1 MRFCEY
7 CGAPLEDGQLCT
19 CPQAQQQ
26 QQETPTTQPESAPV
40 EQTPP
45 QQPTTL
51 PEEQGYSYGQTQ
63 GDQPNPQE
71 QQPEPTGQPSEPS
84 VQPPEYNYQQ
94 PGPGTQQNSYG
105 YQQPPSGYDYQQPGP
120 QQQSGYGYQQPQS
133 GYGYQ
138 QQPGGYG
145 PQNQGQ
151 PGSQNAQQ
159 FAQMGRQVRDTTVHA
174 AKSLKPFFAQYW
186 ASPVQAIR
194 TAVAEKNLT
203 VAVTLTVIRVVVV
216 IALLWNVVGQVA
228 GSIRGAVGAL
238 GTLGNMMGSS
248 AVMTVRGNPLG
259 SILFGLIIAVVG
271 MALFTLVLFALTR
284 IFKSGGSIL
293 DMYIA
298 NSANGGVTTAVLFL
312 AFVCAFF
319 SLNVA
324 VGLVVLACFT
334 AVVCGSLSA
343 QAVCGNQSSGMFWL
357 CYLGG
362 MLVILAVSWW
372 IVPPCVI
379 QAVGGITLSL
389 DGQSI
394 TIQQF
399 LEKLLSN
406 GLTGLFSQLFY

>member
-26 QQETPTTQPESAPV
+26 QQEPPTTQSESAPV

-45 QQPTTL
+45 QQPATP
-51 PEEQGYSYGQTQ
+51 PEEQGYSYGQSQ
-63 GDQPNPQE
+63 GDQTTPEE
-71 QQPEPTGQPSEPS
+71 QQPEPMSQPSEPS
-84 VQPPEYNYQQ
+84 GQPPEYNYQQ
-94 PGPGTQQNSYG
+94 PGADTQQNSYG
-105 YQQPPSGYDYQQPGP
+105 YQQQPSGYGYQQPGP
-120 QQQSGYGYQQPQS
+120 QQQSGYGYQQ
-133 GYGYQ
+133 
-138 QQPGGYG
+138 QPGGYG
-145 PQNQGQ
+145 YQPQGGQGQ

-203 VAVTLTVIRVVVV
+203 VAVTLSVIRVVVV
-216 IALLWNVVGQVA
+216 IALLWNVVGQMA
-228 GSIRGAVGAL
+228 GSIRSTIGPL
-238 GTLGNMMGSS
+238 SSLGNLMGSS
-248 AVMTVRGNPLG
+248 SVMTVRGNPLG

-298 NSANGGVTTAVLFL
+298 NSANGGVTTVVLFL

-343 QAVCGNQSSGMFWL
+343 QAVCGDQSSGMFWL

-379 QAVGGITLSL
+379 QTVGGITLTL
-389 DGQSI
+389 DGSSI
-394 TIQQF
+394 TIREF
-399 LEKLLSN
+399 LERFLSN
-406 GLTGLFSQLFY
+406 GLAGLFSQLFY

>member
-26 QQETPTTQPESAPV
+26 QQEPPTTQPESAPV

-45 QQPTTL
+45 QQPVT
-51 PEEQGYSYGQTQ
+51 PPKEQGYSYGQPQ
-63 GDQPNPQE
+63 GDQTTHEE
-71 QQPEPTGQPSEPS
+71 QQPESTSQPSEPS
-84 VQPPEYNYQQ
+84 GQPPEYNYQQ
-94 PGPGTQQNSYG
+94 PGADTQQNS
-105 YQQPPSGYDYQQPGP
+105 
-120 QQQSGYGYQQPQS
+120 
-133 GYGYQ
+133 YGYQ

-145 PQNQGQ
+145 YQPQGGQGQ

-203 VAVTLTVIRVVVV
+203 VAVTLSVIRVVVV
-216 IALLWNVVGQVA
+216 ISLLWNVVGQVA
-228 GSIRGAVGAL
+228 GSIRSTIGPL
-238 GTLGNMMGSS
+238 SSLGNLMGSS
-248 AVMTVRGNPLG
+248 SVMTVRGNPLG

-298 NSANGGVTTAVLFL
+298 NSANGGVTTVVLFL

-343 QAVCGNQSSGMFWL
+343 QAVCGDQSSGMFWL

-379 QAVGGITLSL
+379 QTVGGITLTL
-389 DGQSI
+389 DGSSI
-394 TIQQF
+394 TIREF
-399 LEKLLSN
+399 LERFLSN
-406 GLTGLFSQLFY
+406 GLAGLFSQLFY

>member
-26 QQETPTTQPESAPV
+26 QQEPPTTQSESAPV

-45 QQPTTL
+45 QQPATP
-51 PEEQGYSYGQTQ
+51 PEEQGYSYGQSQ
-63 GDQPNPQE
+63 GDQTTPEE
-71 QQPEPTGQPSEPS
+71 QQPEPMSQPSEPS
-84 VQPPEYNYQQ
+84 GQPPEYNYQQ
-94 PGPGTQQNSYG
+94 PEADTQQNSYG
-105 YQQPPSGYDYQQPGP
+105 YQQQPSGYGYQQPGP
-120 QQQSGYGYQQPQS
+120 QQQSGYGYQQ
-133 GYGYQ
+133 
-138 QQPGGYG
+138 QPGGYG
-145 PQNQGQ
+145 YQPQGGQGQ

-203 VAVTLTVIRVVVV
+203 VAVTLSVIRVVVV

-228 GSIRGAVGAL
+228 GSIRSTIGPL
-238 GTLGNMMGSS
+238 SSLGNLMGSS
-248 AVMTVRGNPLG
+248 SVMTVQGNPLG

-298 NSANGGVTTAVLFL
+298 NSANGGVTTVVLFL

-343 QAVCGNQSSGMFWL
+343 QAVCGDQSSGMFWL

-379 QAVGGITLSL
+379 QTVGGITLTL
-389 DGQSI
+389 DGSSI
-394 TIQQF
+394 TIREF
-399 LEKLLSN
+399 LERFLSN
-406 GLTGLFSQLFY
+406 GLAGLFSQLFY

>member
-26 QQETPTTQPESAPV
+26 QQEPPTTQPESAPV

-45 QQPTTL
+45 QQPTTP
-51 PEEQGYSYGQTQ
+51 PEEQGYSYGQPQ
-63 GDQPNPQE
+63 DDQPNGQ
-71 QQPEPTGQPSEPS
+71 EPTGQPTEPS
-84 VQPPEYNYQQ
+84 GQPPGYNYQQ
-94 PGPGTQQNSYG
+94 PGSDTQQNSYG
-105 YQQPPSGYDYQQPGP
+105 YQQQPSGYDYQQPGP
-120 QQQSGYGYQQPQS
+120 QQQSGYGYQQ
-133 GYGYQ
+133 
-138 QQPGGYG
+138 QPGGYG
-145 PQNQGQ
+145 YQPQGGQGQ

-194 TAVAEKNLT
+194 TVVAEKNLT
-203 VAVTLTVIRVVVV
+203 VAVTLSVIRVVVV

-228 GSIRGAVGAL
+228 GSIRGTVGAL
-238 GTLGNMMGSS
+238 SGLGNMMGSS

-271 MALFTLVLFALTR
+271 MALFTLVLFVLTR
-284 IFKSGGSIL
+284 ILKSGGSIL

-298 NSANGGVTTAVLFL
+298 NSANGGVTTVVLFL

-343 QAVCGNQSSGMFWL
+343 QAVCGDQSSGMFWL

-379 QAVGGITLSL
+379 QTVGGITLTL
-389 DGQSI
+389 DGSSI
-394 TIQQF
+394 TIREF
-399 LEKLLSN
+399 LERFLSN
-406 GLTGLFSQLFY
+406 GLAGLFSQLFY

>member
-26 QQETPTTQPESAPV
+26 QQEPPTTQPESAPV

-45 QQPTTL
+45 QQPVT
-51 PEEQGYSYGQTQ
+51 PPKEQGYSYGQPQ
-63 GDQPNPQE
+63 GDQTTHEE
-71 QQPEPTGQPSEPS
+71 QQPESTSQPSEPS
-84 VQPPEYNYQQ
+84 GQPPEYNYQQ
-94 PGPGTQQNSYG
+94 PGADTQQNS
-105 YQQPPSGYDYQQPGP
+105 
-120 QQQSGYGYQQPQS
+120 
-133 GYGYQ
+133 YGYQ

-145 PQNQGQ
+145 YQPQGGQGQ

-203 VAVTLTVIRVVVV
+203 VAVTLSVIRVVVV

-228 GSIRGAVGAL
+228 GSIRSTIGPL
-238 GTLGNMMGSS
+238 SSLGNLMGSS
-248 AVMTVRGNPLG
+248 SVMTVRGNPLG

-298 NSANGGVTTAVLFL
+298 NSANGGVTTVVLFL

-343 QAVCGNQSSGMFWL
+343 QAVCGDQSSGMFWL

-379 QAVGGITLSL
+379 QTVGGITLTL
-389 DGQSI
+389 DGSSI
-394 TIQQF
+394 TIREF
-399 LEKLLSN
+399 LERFLSN
-406 GLTGLFSQLFY
+406 GLAGLFSQLFY

>member
-26 QQETPTTQPESAPV
+26 QQEPPTTQSESAPV

-45 QQPTTL
+45 QQPATP
-51 PEEQGYSYGQTQ
+51 PEEQGYSYGQPQ
-63 GDQPNPQE
+63 GDQTTPEE
-71 QQPEPTGQPSEPS
+71 QQPEPMSQPSEPS
-84 VQPPEYNYQQ
+84 GQPLEYNYQQ
-94 PGPGTQQNSYG
+94 PGADTQQNSYG
-105 YQQPPSGYDYQQPGP
+105 YQQQPSGYGYQQPGP
-120 QQQSGYGYQQPQS
+120 QQQSGYGYQQ
-133 GYGYQ
+133 
-138 QQPGGYG
+138 QPGGYG
-145 PQNQGQ
+145 YQPQGGQGQ

-203 VAVTLTVIRVVVV
+203 VAVTLSVIRVVVV

-228 GSIRGAVGAL
+228 GSIRSTIGPL
-238 GTLGNMMGSS
+238 SSLGNLMGSS
-248 AVMTVRGNPLG
+248 SVMTVRGNPLG

-298 NSANGGVTTAVLFL
+298 NSANGGVTTVVLFL

-343 QAVCGNQSSGMFWL
+343 QAVCGDQSSGMFWL

-379 QAVGGITLSL
+379 QTVGGITLTL
-389 DGQSI
+389 DGSSI
-394 TIQQF
+394 TIREF
-399 LEKLLSN
+399 LERFLSN
-406 GLTGLFSQLFY
+406 GLAGLFSQLFY

>member
-26 QQETPTTQPESAPV
+26 QQEPPTTQSESAPV

-45 QQPTTL
+45 QQPATP
-51 PEEQGYSYGQTQ
+51 PEEQGYSYGQPQ
-63 GDQPNPQE
+63 GDQTTPEE
-71 QQPEPTGQPSEPS
+71 QQPEPMSQPSEPS
-84 VQPPEYNYQQ
+84 GQPPEYNYQQ
-94 PGPGTQQNSYG
+94 PGADTQQNSYG
-105 YQQPPSGYDYQQPGP
+105 YQQQPSGYDYQQPGP
-120 QQQSGYGYQQPQS
+120 QQQSGYGYQQQSS

-138 QQPGGYG
+138 PQGG
-145 PQNQGQ
+145 QGQ

-203 VAVTLTVIRVVVV
+203 VAVTLSVIRVVVV

-228 GSIRGAVGAL
+228 GSIRSTIGPL
-238 GTLGNMMGSS
+238 SSLGNLMGSS
-248 AVMTVRGNPLG
+248 SVMTVRGNPLG

-298 NSANGGVTTAVLFL
+298 NSANGGVTTVVLFL

-343 QAVCGNQSSGMFWL
+343 QAVCGDQSSGMFWL

-389 DGQSI
+389 DGSSI
-394 TIQQF
+394 TIREF
-399 LEKLLSN
+399 LERFLSN
-406 GLTGLFSQLFY
+406 GLAGLFSQLFY

>member
-26 QQETPTTQPESAPV
+26 QQEPPTTQPESAPV

-45 QQPTTL
+45 QQPATP
-51 PEEQGYSYGQTQ
+51 PEEQGDSYGQPQ
-63 GDQPNPQE
+63 GDQTTPEE
-71 QQPEPTGQPSEPS
+71 QQPEPMSQPSEPS
-84 VQPPEYNYQQ
+84 SQPPEYNYYQQ
-94 PGPGTQQNSYG
+94 PGADTQQNSYG
-105 YQQPPSGYDYQQPGP
+105 YQQQPSGYDYQQPGP
-120 QQQSGYGYQQPQS
+120 QQQSS
-133 GYGYQ
+133 YGYQ

-145 PQNQGQ
+145 YQPQGGQGQ
-151 PGSQNAQQ
+151 SGSQNAQQ

-203 VAVTLTVIRVVVV
+203 VAVTLSVIRVVVV

-228 GSIRGAVGAL
+228 GSIRSTIGPL
-238 GTLGNMMGSS
+238 SSLGNLMGSS
-248 AVMTVRGNPLG
+248 SVMTVRGNPLG
-259 SILFGLIIAVVG
+259 SIVFGLLIAVLG

-298 NSANGGVTTAVLFL
+298 NSANGGVTTVVLFL

-343 QAVCGNQSSGMFWL
+343 QAVCGDQSSGMFWL

-379 QAVGGITLSL
+379 QTVGGITLTL
-389 DGQSI
+389 DGSSI
-394 TIQQF
+394 TIREF
-399 LEKLLSN
+399 LERFLSN
-406 GLTGLFSQLFY
+406 GLAGLFSQLFY

>member
-7 CGAPLEDGQLCT
+7 CGAPLEDGQTCT

-26 QQETPTTQPESAPV
+26 QQEPPMTQPESTPV

-45 QQPTTL
+45 QQPTTP
-51 PEEQGYSYGQTQ
+51 PEEQGYSYGQPQ
-63 GDQPNPQE
+63 DDQPS
-71 QQPEPTGQPSEPS
+71 G
-84 VQPPEYNYQQ
+84 QPPEYNYQQ
-94 PGPGTQQNSYG
+94 PGADTQQNSYG
-105 YQQPPSGYDYQQPGP
+105 YQQQPSGYGYQQPGP
-120 QQQSGYGYQQPQS
+120 QQQSS
-133 GYGYQ
+133 YGYQ

-145 PQNQGQ
+145 YQPQGGQ
-151 PGSQNAQQ
+151 SQQGSQNAQQ

-203 VAVTLTVIRVVVV
+203 VAITLSVIRVVVV

-228 GSIRGAVGAL
+228 GSIRSTIGPL
-238 GTLGNMMGSS
+238 SSLGNMMGSS

-284 IFKSGGSIL
+284 ILKSGGSIL

-298 NSANGGVTTAVLFL
+298 NSANGGVTTVVLFL

-343 QAVCGNQSSGMFWL
+343 QAVCGDQSSGMFWL

-389 DGQSI
+389 DGSSI
-394 TIQQF
+394 TIREF
-399 LEKLLSN
+399 LDRLLSN
-406 GLTGLFSQLFY
+406 GLAGLFSQLFY

>member
-26 QQETPTTQPESAPV
+26 QQEPPTTQSESAPV

-45 QQPTTL
+45 QQPATP
-51 PEEQGYSYGQTQ
+51 PEEQGYSYGQPQ
-63 GDQPNPQE
+63 GDQTTPEE
-71 QQPEPTGQPSEPS
+71 QQPEPMSQPSDPS
-84 VQPPEYNYQQ
+84 GQPPEYNYQQ
-94 PGPGTQQNSYG
+94 PGADTQQNSYG
-105 YQQPPSGYDYQQPGP
+105 YQQQPSGYGYQQPGP
-120 QQQSGYGYQQPQS
+120 QQQSS
-133 GYGYQ
+133 YGYQ

-145 PQNQGQ
+145 YQPQGGQGQ

-203 VAVTLTVIRVVVV
+203 VAVTLSVIRVVVV

-228 GSIRGAVGAL
+228 GSIRSTIGPL
-238 GTLGNMMGSS
+238 SSLGNLMGSS
-248 AVMTVRGNPLG
+248 SVMTVRGNPLG

-298 NSANGGVTTAVLFL
+298 NSANGGVTTVVLFL

-343 QAVCGNQSSGMFWL
+343 QAVCGDQSSGMFWL

-379 QAVGGITLSL
+379 QTVGGITLTL
-389 DGQSI
+389 DGSSI
-394 TIQQF
+394 TIREF
-399 LEKLLSN
+399 LERFLSN
-406 GLTGLFSQLFY
+406 GLAGLFSQLFY

>member
-26 QQETPTTQPESAPV
+26 QQEPPTTQSESAPV

-45 QQPTTL
+45 QQPATP
-51 PEEQGYSYGQTQ
+51 PEEQGYSYGQSQ
-63 GDQPNPQE
+63 GDQTTPEE
-71 QQPEPTGQPSEPS
+71 QQPEPMSQPSEPS
-84 VQPPEYNYQQ
+84 GQPPEYNYQQ
-94 PGPGTQQNSYG
+94 PGADTQQNSYG
-105 YQQPPSGYDYQQPGP
+105 YQQQPSGYGYQQPGP
-120 QQQSGYGYQQPQS
+120 QQQSGYGYQQ
-133 GYGYQ
+133 
-138 QQPGGYG
+138 QPGGYG
-145 PQNQGQ
+145 YQPQGGQGQ

-203 VAVTLTVIRVVVV
+203 VAVTLSVIRVVVV

-228 GSIRGAVGAL
+228 GSIRSTIGPL
-238 GTLGNMMGSS
+238 SSLGNLMGSS
-248 AVMTVRGNPLG
+248 SVMTVRGNPLG

-298 NSANGGVTTAVLFL
+298 NSANGGVTTVVLFL

-343 QAVCGNQSSGMFWL
+343 QAVCGDQSSGMFWL

-362 MLVILAVSWW
+362 MLVILVVSWW

-379 QAVGGITLSL
+379 QTVGGITLTL
-389 DGQSI
+389 DGSSI
-394 TIQQF
+394 TIREF
-399 LEKLLSN
+399 LERFLSN
-406 GLTGLFSQLFY
+406 GLAGLFSQLFY

>member
-26 QQETPTTQPESAPV
+26 QQEPPTTQPESAPV

-45 QQPTTL
+45 QQPATP
-51 PEEQGYSYGQTQ
+51 PEAQGYSYGQPQ
-63 GDQPNPQE
+63 GDQTTPEE
-71 QQPEPTGQPSEPS
+71 QQPESTVQPSEPS
-84 VQPPEYNYQQ
+84 SQPPEYNYQQ
-94 PGPGTQQNSYG
+94 PGADTQQNSYG
-105 YQQPPSGYDYQQPGP
+105 YQQQPSGYGYQQPGP
-120 QQQSGYGYQQPQS
+120 QQQSGYGYQQ
-133 GYGYQ
+133 
-138 QQPGGYG
+138 QPGGYG
-145 PQNQGQ
+145 YQPQGGQ
-151 PGSQNAQQ
+151 SQQGSQNAQQ

-194 TAVAEKNLT
+194 TAVAEKNFT
-203 VAVTLTVIRVVVV
+203 VAVTLSVIRVVVV

-228 GSIRGAVGAL
+228 GSIRSTIGPL
-238 GTLGNMMGSS
+238 SSLGNLMGSS
-248 AVMTVRGNPLG
+248 SVMTVRGNPLG

-298 NSANGGVTTAVLFL
+298 NSANGGVTTVVLFL

-343 QAVCGNQSSGMFWL
+343 QAVCGDQSSGMFWL

-379 QAVGGITLSL
+379 QAVGGITLTL
-389 DGQSI
+389 DGSSI
-394 TIQQF
+394 TIREF
-399 LEKLLSN
+399 LERFLSN
-406 GLTGLFSQLFY
+406 GLAGLFSQLFY

>member
-26 QQETPTTQPESAPV
+26 QQEPPTTQPESAPV
-40 EQTPP
+40 KQTPP
-45 QQPTTL
+45 QQPTTP
-51 PEEQGYSYGQTQ
+51 PEEQGYSYGQPQ
-63 GDQPNPQE
+63 DDQPNGQ
-71 QQPEPTGQPSEPS
+71 EPTGQPTEPS
-84 VQPPEYNYQQ
+84 GQPPEYNYQQ
-94 PGPGTQQNSYG
+94 PGADTQQNSYG
-105 YQQPPSGYDYQQPGP
+105 YQQQPSGYGYQQPGP
-120 QQQSGYGYQQPQS
+120 QQQSS
-133 GYGYQ
+133 YGYQ

-145 PQNQGQ
+145 YQPQGGQ
-151 PGSQNAQQ
+151 SQQGSQNAQQ

-203 VAVTLTVIRVVVV
+203 VAITLSVIRVVVV

-228 GSIRGAVGAL
+228 GSIRSTIGPL
-238 GTLGNMMGSS
+238 SSLGNLMGSS
-248 AVMTVRGNPLG
+248 SVMTVRGNPLG

-284 IFKSGGSIL
+284 ILKSGGSIL

-298 NSANGGVTTAVLFL
+298 NSANGGVTTVVLFL

-319 SLNVA
+319 SLNMA

-343 QAVCGNQSSGMFWL
+343 QAVCGDQSSGMFWL

-379 QAVGGITLSL
+379 QTVGGITLTL
-389 DGQSI
+389 DGSSI
-394 TIQQF
+394 TIREF
-399 LEKLLSN
+399 LERLLSN
-406 GLTGLFSQLFY
+406 GLAGLFSQLFY

>member
-1 MRFCEY
+1 M
-7 CGAPLEDGQLCT
+7 
-19 CPQAQQQ
+19 
-26 QQETPTTQPESAPV
+26 TQPESAPV

-45 QQPTTL
+45 QQPTTP
-51 PEEQGYSYGQTQ
+51 PEEQGYSYGQPQ
-63 GDQPNPQE
+63 DDQPNGQ
-71 QQPEPTGQPSEPS
+71 EPTGQPTEPS
-84 VQPPEYNYQQ
+84 GQPPEYNYQQ
-94 PGPGTQQNSYG
+94 PGADTQQNSYG
-105 YQQPPSGYDYQQPGP
+105 YQQQPSEYGYQQPGP
-120 QQQSGYGYQQPQS
+120 QQQP

-145 PQNQGQ
+145 YQPQGGQ
-151 PGSQNAQQ
+151 SQRGSQNAQQ

-203 VAVTLTVIRVVVV
+203 VAITLSVIRVVVV

-228 GSIRGAVGAL
+228 GSIRSTIGPL
-238 GTLGNMMGSS
+238 SSLGNLMGSS

-271 MALFTLVLFALTR
+271 MALFTLVLFVLTR
-284 IFKSGGSIL
+284 ILKSGGSIL

-298 NSANGGVTTAVLFL
+298 NSANGGVTTVVLFL

-343 QAVCGNQSSGMFWL
+343 QAVCGDQSSGMFWL

-389 DGQSI
+389 DGSSI
-394 TIQQF
+394 TIREF
-399 LEKLLSN
+399 LDRLLSN
-406 GLTGLFSQLFY
+406 GLAGLFSQLFY

>member
-7 CGAPLEDGQLCT
+7 CGAPLEDGQTCT
-19 CPQAQQQ
+19 CSQAQQQ
-26 QQETPTTQPESAPV
+26 QPEPPMTQPESAPV

-45 QQPTTL
+45 QQPTTP
-51 PEEQGYSYGQTQ
+51 PEEQGYSYGQPQ
-63 GDQPNPQE
+63 DDQPNGQ
-71 QQPEPTGQPSEPS
+71 EPTGQPTEPS
-84 VQPPEYNYQQ
+84 GQPPEYNYQQ
-94 PGPGTQQNSYG
+94 PGSDTQQNSYG
-105 YQQPPSGYDYQQPGP
+105 YQQQPSGYGYQQPGP
-120 QQQSGYGYQQPQS
+120 QQQSS
-133 GYGYQ
+133 YGYQ

-145 PQNQGQ
+145 YQPQGGQSQ

-203 VAVTLTVIRVVVV
+203 VAITLSVIRVVVV

-228 GSIRGAVGAL
+228 GSIRGTVGAL
-238 GTLGNMMGSS
+238 SGLGNLMGSS

-284 IFKSGGSIL
+284 ILKSGGSIL

-298 NSANGGVTTAVLFL
+298 NSANGGVTTVVLFL

-343 QAVCGNQSSGMFWL
+343 QAVCGDQSSGMFWL

-379 QAVGGITLSL
+379 QTVGGITLTL
-389 DGQSI
+389 DGSSI
-394 TIQQF
+394 TIREF
-399 LEKLLSN
+399 LERFLSN
-406 GLTGLFSQLFY
+406 GLAGLFSQLFY

>member
-26 QQETPTTQPESAPV
+26 QQEPPTTQPESAPV

-45 QQPTTL
+45 QQPATP
-51 PEEQGYSYGQTQ
+51 PEEQGYSYGQSQ
-63 GDQPNPQE
+63 GDQTTPEE
-71 QQPEPTGQPSEPS
+71 QQPEPMSQPSEPS
-84 VQPPEYNYQQ
+84 GQPPEYNYQQ
-94 PGPGTQQNSYG
+94 PGADTQQNSYG
-105 YQQPPSGYDYQQPGP
+105 YQQQPSGYGYQQPGP
-120 QQQSGYGYQQPQS
+120 QQQSGYGYQQ
-133 GYGYQ
+133 
-138 QQPGGYG
+138 QPGGYG
-145 PQNQGQ
+145 YQPQGGQGQ

-203 VAVTLTVIRVVVV
+203 VAVTLSVIRVVVV

-228 GSIRGAVGAL
+228 GSIRSTIGPL
-238 GTLGNMMGSS
+238 SSLGNLMGSS
-248 AVMTVRGNPLG
+248 SVMTVRGNPLG

-298 NSANGGVTTAVLFL
+298 NSANGGVTTVVLFL

-343 QAVCGNQSSGMFWL
+343 QAVCGDQSSGMFWL

-379 QAVGGITLSL
+379 QTVGGITLTL
-389 DGQSI
+389 DGSSI
-394 TIQQF
+394 TIREF
-399 LEKLLSN
+399 LERFLSN
-406 GLTGLFSQLFY
+406 GLAGPFSQLFY

>member
-26 QQETPTTQPESAPV
+26 QQEPPTTQPESAPV

-45 QQPTTL
+45 QQPATP
-51 PEEQGYSYGQTQ
+51 PEEQGYSYGQSQ
-63 GDQPNPQE
+63 GDQTTPEE
-71 QQPEPTGQPSEPS
+71 QQPEPMSQPSEPS
-84 VQPPEYNYQQ
+84 SQPPEYNYQQ
-94 PGPGTQQNSYG
+94 PGADTQQNSYG
-105 YQQPPSGYDYQQPGP
+105 YQQQPSGYGYQQPGP
-120 QQQSGYGYQQPQS
+120 QQQSGYGYQQ
-133 GYGYQ
+133 
-138 QQPGGYG
+138 QPGGYG
-145 PQNQGQ
+145 YQPQGGQGQ

-203 VAVTLTVIRVVVV
+203 VAVTLSVIRVVVV

-228 GSIRGAVGAL
+228 GSIRSTIGPL
-238 GTLGNMMGSS
+238 SSLGNLMGSS
-248 AVMTVRGNPLG
+248 SVMTVRGNPLG

-298 NSANGGVTTAVLFL
+298 NSANGGVTTVVLFL

-343 QAVCGNQSSGMFWL
+343 QAVCGDQSSGMFWL

-379 QAVGGITLSL
+379 QTVGGITLTL
-389 DGQSI
+389 DGSSI
-394 TIQQF
+394 TIREF
-399 LEKLLSN
+399 LERFLSN
-406 GLTGLFSQLFY
+406 GLAGLFSQLFY

>member
-1 MRFCEY
+1 M
-7 CGAPLEDGQLCT
+7 
-19 CPQAQQQ
+19 
-26 QQETPTTQPESAPV
+26 TQPESAPV
-40 EQTPP
+40 KQTPP
-45 QQPTTL
+45 QQPTTP
-51 PEEQGYSYGQTQ
+51 PEEQGYSYGQPQ
-63 GDQPNPQE
+63 DDQPNGQ
-71 QQPEPTGQPSEPS
+71 EPTGQPTEPS
-84 VQPPEYNYQQ
+84 GQPPEYNYQQ
-94 PGPGTQQNSYG
+94 PGSDTQQNSYG
-105 YQQPPSGYDYQQPGP
+105 YQQQPSGYDYQQPGP
-120 QQQSGYGYQQPQS
+120 QQQSGYGYQQ
-133 GYGYQ
+133 
-138 QQPGGYG
+138 QPGGYQ
-145 PQNQGQ
+145 PQGGQGQ

-203 VAVTLTVIRVVVV
+203 VAITLSVIRVVVV

-228 GSIRGAVGAL
+228 GSIRSTIGPL
-238 GTLGNMMGSS
+238 SSLGNLMGSS

-284 IFKSGGSIL
+284 ILKSGGSIL

-298 NSANGGVTTAVLFL
+298 NSANGGVTTVVLFL

-324 VGLVVLACFT
+324 AGLVVLACFT

-343 QAVCGNQSSGMFWL
+343 QAVCGDQSSGMFWL

-389 DGQSI
+389 DGSSI
-394 TIQQF
+394 TIREF
-399 LEKLLSN
+399 LERLLSN
-406 GLTGLFSQLFY
+406 GLAGLFSQLFY

>member
-7 CGAPLEDGQLCT
+7 CGAPLEDGQTCT

-26 QQETPTTQPESAPV
+26 QEPPMTQPESAPV

-45 QQPTTL
+45 QQPTTP
-51 PEEQGYSYGQTQ
+51 PEEQGYSYGQPQ
-63 GDQPNPQE
+63 DDQPNGQ
-71 QQPEPTGQPSEPS
+71 EPTGQPTEPS
-84 VQPPEYNYQQ
+84 GQPPEYNYQQ
-94 PGPGTQQNSYG
+94 PGADTQQNSYG
-105 YQQPPSGYDYQQPGP
+105 YQQQPSGYGYQQPGP
-120 QQQSGYGYQQPQS
+120 QQQSGYGYQQ
-133 GYGYQ
+133 
-138 QQPGGYG
+138 QPGGYG
-145 PQNQGQ
+145 YQPQGGQGQ

-194 TAVAEKNLT
+194 TAVAEKNFT
-203 VAVTLTVIRVVVV
+203 VAVTLSVIRVVVV

-228 GSIRGAVGAL
+228 GSIRSTIGPL
-238 GTLGNMMGSS
+238 SSLGNLMGSS
-248 AVMTVRGNPLG
+248 SVMTVRGNPLG

-298 NSANGGVTTAVLFL
+298 NSANGGVTTVVLFL

-343 QAVCGNQSSGMFWL
+343 QAVCGDQSSGMFWL

-379 QAVGGITLSL
+379 QTVGGITLTL
-389 DGQSI
+389 DGSSI
-394 TIQQF
+394 TIREF
-399 LEKLLSN
+399 LERFLSN
-406 GLTGLFSQLFY
+406 GLAGLFSQLFY

>member
-26 QQETPTTQPESAPV
+26 QQEPPTTQPESAPV

-45 QQPTTL
+45 QQPATP
-51 PEEQGYSYGQTQ
+51 PEEQGYSYGQPQ
-63 GDQPNPQE
+63 GNQTTPEE
-71 QQPEPTGQPSEPS
+71 QQPEPMSQPSEPS
-84 VQPPEYNYQQ
+84 SQPPEYNYQQ
-94 PGPGTQQNSYG
+94 PGADTQQNSYG
-105 YQQPPSGYDYQQPGP
+105 YQQQPSGYDYQQPGP
-120 QQQSGYGYQQPQS
+120 QQQSS
-133 GYGYQ
+133 YGYQ

-145 PQNQGQ
+145 YQPQGGQGQ

-203 VAVTLTVIRVVVV
+203 VAVTLSVIRVVVV

-228 GSIRGAVGAL
+228 GSIRSTIGPL
-238 GTLGNMMGSS
+238 SSLGNLMGSS
-248 AVMTVRGNPLG
+248 SVMTVRGNPLG

-298 NSANGGVTTAVLFL
+298 NSANGGVTTVVLFL

-343 QAVCGNQSSGMFWL
+343 QAVCGDQSSGMFWL

-362 MLVILAVSWW
+362 MLVILVVSWW

-379 QAVGGITLSL
+379 QTVGGITLTL
-389 DGQSI
+389 DGSSI
-394 TIQQF
+394 TIREF
-399 LEKLLSN
+399 LERFLSN
-406 GLTGLFSQLFY
+406 GLAGLFSQLFY

>member
-26 QQETPTTQPESAPV
+26 QEPPMTQPESAPV

-51 PEEQGYSYGQTQ
+51 PEEQGYSYGQPQ
-63 GDQPNPQE
+63 DDQPNGQ
-71 QQPEPTGQPSEPS
+71 EPTGQPTEPS
-84 VQPPEYNYQQ
+84 GQPPGYNYQQ
-94 PGPGTQQNSYG
+94 PGSDTQQNSYG
-105 YQQPPSGYDYQQPGP
+105 YQQQPSGYGYQQPGP
-120 QQQSGYGYQQPQS
+120 QQQSGYGYQQ
-133 GYGYQ
+133 
-138 QQPGGYG
+138 QPGGYG
-145 PQNQGQ
+145 YQPQGGQSQ

-203 VAVTLTVIRVVVV
+203 VAITLSVIRVVVV

-228 GSIRGAVGAL
+228 GSIRGTVGAL
-238 GTLGNMMGSS
+238 SGLGNLMGSS

-271 MALFTLVLFALTR
+271 MALFTLVLFVLTR
-284 IFKSGGSIL
+284 ILKSGGSIL

-298 NSANGGVTTAVLFL
+298 NSANGGVTTVVLFL

-319 SLNVA
+319 SLNMA

-343 QAVCGNQSSGMFWL
+343 QAVCGDQSSGMFWL

-389 DGQSI
+389 DGSSI
-394 TIQQF
+394 TIREF
-399 LEKLLSN
+399 LDRLLSN
-406 GLTGLFSQLFY
+406 GLAGLFSQLFY

>member
-7 CGAPLEDGQLCT
+7 CGAPLEDGQTCT

-26 QQETPTTQPESAPV
+26 QEPPMAQPESAPV

-45 QQPTTL
+45 QQPTIP
-51 PEEQGYSYGQTQ
+51 PEEQGYSYGQPQ
-63 GDQPNPQE
+63 GDQPNGQ
-71 QQPEPTGQPSEPS
+71 EPTGQPTEPS
-84 VQPPEYNYQQ
+84 GQPPEYNYQQ
-94 PGPGTQQNSYG
+94 PGSDTQQNSYG
-105 YQQPPSGYDYQQPGP
+105 YQQQPSGYGYQQPGP
-120 QQQSGYGYQQPQS
+120 QQQP

-145 PQNQGQ
+145 YQPQGGQSQQGN
-151 PGSQNAQQ
+151 QNAQQ

-203 VAVTLTVIRVVVV
+203 VAITLSVIRVVVV

-228 GSIRGAVGAL
+228 GSIRGTVGAL
-238 GTLGNMMGSS
+238 SGLGNMMGSS

-284 IFKSGGSIL
+284 ILKSGGSIL

-298 NSANGGVTTAVLFL
+298 NSANGGVTTVVLFL

-343 QAVCGNQSSGMFWL
+343 QAVCGDQSSGMFWL

-389 DGQSI
+389 DGSSI
-394 TIQQF
+394 TIREF
-399 LEKLLSN
+399 LDRLLSN
-406 GLTGLFSQLFY
+406 GLAGLFSQLFY

>member
-7 CGAPLEDGQLCT
+7 CGAPLEDGQTCT

-26 QQETPTTQPESAPV
+26 QPEPPMTQPESAPV

-45 QQPTTL
+45 QQPTTP
-51 PEEQGYSYGQTQ
+51 PEEQEYSYGQPQ
-63 GDQPNPQE
+63 DDQPNGQ
-71 QQPEPTGQPSEPS
+71 EPTGQPTEPS
-84 VQPPEYNYQQ
+84 GQQPEYNYQQ
-94 PGPGTQQNSYG
+94 PGADTQQNSYG
-105 YQQPPSGYDYQQPGP
+105 YQQQPSGYGYQQPGP
-120 QQQSGYGYQQPQS
+120 QQQSGYGYQQ
-133 GYGYQ
+133 
-138 QQPGGYG
+138 QPGGYG
-145 PQNQGQ
+145 YQPQGGQGQ

-203 VAVTLTVIRVVVV
+203 VAITLSVIRVVVV

-228 GSIRGAVGAL
+228 GSIRSTIGPL
-238 GTLGNMMGSS
+238 SSLGNLMGSS
-248 AVMTVRGNPLG
+248 SVMTVRGNPLG

-284 IFKSGGSIL
+284 ILKSGGSIL

-298 NSANGGVTTAVLFL
+298 NSANGGVTTVVLFL

-343 QAVCGNQSSGMFWL
+343 QAVCGDQSSGMFWL

-379 QAVGGITLSL
+379 QAVGGITLTL
-389 DGQSI
+389 DGSSI
-394 TIQQF
+394 TIREF
-399 LEKLLSN
+399 LERFLSN
-406 GLTGLFSQLFY
+406 GLAGLFSQLFY

>member
-7 CGAPLEDGQLCT
+7 CGAPLEDGQTCT
-19 CPQAQQQ
+19 CSQAQQQ
-26 QQETPTTQPESAPV
+26 QPEPPMTQPESAPV
-40 EQTPP
+40 KQTPP
-45 QQPTTL
+45 QQPTTP
-51 PEEQGYSYGQTQ
+51 PEEQGYSYGQPQ
-63 GDQPNPQE
+63 DDQPNGQ
-71 QQPEPTGQPSEPS
+71 EPTGQPTEPS
-84 VQPPEYNYQQ
+84 GQPPEYNYQQ
-94 PGPGTQQNSYG
+94 PGADTQQNSYG
-105 YQQPPSGYDYQQPGP
+105 YQQQPSGYGYQQPGP
-120 QQQSGYGYQQPQS
+120 QQQSGYGYQQ
-133 GYGYQ
+133 
-138 QQPGGYG
+138 QPGGYG
-145 PQNQGQ
+145 YQPQGGQ
-151 PGSQNAQQ
+151 SQQGSQNAQQ

-203 VAVTLTVIRVVVV
+203 VAITLSVIRVVVV

-228 GSIRGAVGAL
+228 GSIRGTVGAL
-238 GTLGNMMGSS
+238 SGLGNLMGSS

-284 IFKSGGSIL
+284 ILKSGGSIL

-298 NSANGGVTTAVLFL
+298 NSANGGVTTVVLFL

-343 QAVCGNQSSGMFWL
+343 QAVCGDQSSGMFWL

-389 DGQSI
+389 DGSSI
-394 TIQQF
+394 TIREF
-399 LEKLLSN
+399 LDRLLSN
-406 GLTGLFSQLFY
+406 GLAGLFSQLFY

>member
-26 QQETPTTQPESAPV
+26 QQEPPTTQPESAPV

-45 QQPTTL
+45 QQPATP
-51 PEEQGYSYGQTQ
+51 PEEQGYSYGQSQ
-63 GDQPNPQE
+63 GDQTTPEE
-71 QQPEPTGQPSEPS
+71 QQPEPMSQPSEPS
-84 VQPPEYNYQQ
+84 GQPPEYNYQQ
-94 PGPGTQQNSYG
+94 PGADTQQNSYG
-105 YQQPPSGYDYQQPGP
+105 YQQQPSGYGYQQPGP
-120 QQQSGYGYQQPQS
+120 QQQSGYGYQQ
-133 GYGYQ
+133 
-138 QQPGGYG
+138 QPGGYG
-145 PQNQGQ
+145 YQPQGGQGQ

-203 VAVTLTVIRVVVV
+203 VAVTLSVIRVVVV

-228 GSIRGAVGAL
+228 GSIRSTIGPL
-238 GTLGNMMGSS
+238 SSLGNLMGSS
-248 AVMTVRGNPLG
+248 SVMTVRGNPLG

-284 IFKSGGSIL
+284 IFKRGGSIL

-298 NSANGGVTTAVLFL
+298 NSANGGVTTVVLFL

-343 QAVCGNQSSGMFWL
+343 QAVCGDQSSGMFWL

-379 QAVGGITLSL
+379 QTVGGITLTL
-389 DGQSI
+389 DGSSI
-394 TIQQF
+394 TIREF
-399 LEKLLSN
+399 LERFLSN
-406 GLTGLFSQLFY
+406 GLAGLFSQLFY

>member
-26 QQETPTTQPESAPV
+26 QQEPPTTQSESAPV

-45 QQPTTL
+45 QQPATP
-51 PEEQGYSYGQTQ
+51 PEEQGYSYGQSQ
-63 GDQPNPQE
+63 GDQTTPEE
-71 QQPEPTGQPSEPS
+71 QQPEPMSQPSEPS
-84 VQPPEYNYQQ
+84 GQPPEYNYQQ
-94 PGPGTQQNSYG
+94 PGADTQQNSYG
-105 YQQPPSGYDYQQPGP
+105 YQQQPSGYDYQQPGP
-120 QQQSGYGYQQPQS
+120 QQQSGYGYQQ
-133 GYGYQ
+133 
-138 QQPGGYG
+138 QPGGYG
-145 PQNQGQ
+145 YQPQGGQGQ

-203 VAVTLTVIRVVVV
+203 VAVTLSVIRVVVV

-228 GSIRGAVGAL
+228 GSIRSTIGPL
-238 GTLGNMMGSS
+238 SSLGNLMGSS
-248 AVMTVRGNPLG
+248 SVMTVRGNPLG

-284 IFKSGGSIL
+284 IFKRGGSIL

-298 NSANGGVTTAVLFL
+298 NSANGGVTTVVLFL

-343 QAVCGNQSSGMFWL
+343 QAVCGDQSSGMFWL

-379 QAVGGITLSL
+379 QTVGGITLTL
-389 DGQSI
+389 DGSSI
-394 TIQQF
+394 TIREF
-399 LEKLLSN
+399 LERFLSN
-406 GLTGLFSQLFY
+406 GLAGLFSQLFY

>member
-26 QQETPTTQPESAPV
+26 QQEPPTTQPESAPV

-45 QQPTTL
+45 QQPATP
-51 PEEQGYSYGQTQ
+51 PEDQGYSYGQPQ
-63 GDQPNPQE
+63 GDQTTPEE
-71 QQPEPTGQPSEPS
+71 QQPEPTVQPSEPS
-84 VQPPEYNYQQ
+84 SQPPEYNYQQ
-94 PGPGTQQNSYG
+94 PGADTQQNSYG
-105 YQQPPSGYDYQQPGP
+105 YQQQPSGYDYQQP
-120 QQQSGYGYQQPQS
+120 
-133 GYGYQ
+133 
-138 QQPGGYG
+138 
-145 PQNQGQ
+145 
-151 PGSQNAQQ
+151 QQ

-194 TAVAEKNLT
+194 TAVAEKNFT
-203 VAVTLTVIRVVVV
+203 VAVTLSVIRVVVV

-228 GSIRGAVGAL
+228 GSIRSTIGPL
-238 GTLGNMMGSS
+238 SSLGNLMGNSS
-248 AVMTVRGNPLG
+248 VMTVRGNPLG

-298 NSANGGVTTAVLFL
+298 NSANGGVTTVVLFL

-343 QAVCGNQSSGMFWL
+343 QAVCGDQSSGMFWL

-379 QAVGGITLSL
+379 QTVGGITLTL
-389 DGQSI
+389 DGSSI
-394 TIQQF
+394 TIREF
-399 LEKLLSN
+399 LERFLSN
-406 GLTGLFSQLFY
+406 GLAGLFSQLFY

>member
-26 QQETPTTQPESAPV
+26 QQEPPTTQSESAPV

-45 QQPTTL
+45 QQPATP
-51 PEEQGYSYGQTQ
+51 PEEQGYSYGQSQ
-63 GDQPNPQE
+63 GDQTTPEE
-71 QQPEPTGQPSEPS
+71 QQPEPMSQPSEPS
-84 VQPPEYNYQQ
+84 GQPPEYNYQQ
-94 PGPGTQQNSYG
+94 PEADTQQNSYG
-105 YQQPPSGYDYQQPGP
+105 YQQQPSGYGYQQPGP
-120 QQQSGYGYQQPQS
+120 QQQSGYGYQQ
-133 GYGYQ
+133 
-138 QQPGGYG
+138 QPGGYG
-145 PQNQGQ
+145 YQPQGGQGQ

-203 VAVTLTVIRVVVV
+203 VAVTLSVIRVVVV

-228 GSIRGAVGAL
+228 GSIRSTIGPL
-238 GTLGNMMGSS
+238 SSLGNLMGSS
-248 AVMTVRGNPLG
+248 SVMTVRGNPLG

-298 NSANGGVTTAVLFL
+298 NSANGGVTTVVLFL

-343 QAVCGNQSSGMFWL
+343 QAVCGDQSSGMFWL

-379 QAVGGITLSL
+379 QTVGGITLTL
-389 DGQSI
+389 DGSSI
-394 TIQQF
+394 TIREF
-399 LEKLLSN
+399 LERFLSN
-406 GLTGLFSQLFY
+406 GLAGLFSQLFY

>member
-1 MRFCEY
+1 M
-7 CGAPLEDGQLCT
+7 
-19 CPQAQQQ
+19 
-26 QQETPTTQPESAPV
+26 TQPESAPV
-40 EQTPP
+40 KQIPP
-45 QQPTTL
+45 QQPTTP
-51 PEEQGYSYGQTQ
+51 PEEQGYSYGQPQ
-63 GDQPNPQE
+63 DDQPNGQ
-71 QQPEPTGQPSEPS
+71 EPTGQPTEPS
-84 VQPPEYNYQQ
+84 GQPPEYNYQQ
-94 PGPGTQQNSYG
+94 PGADTQQNSYG
-105 YQQPPSGYDYQQPGP
+105 YQQQPSGYGYQQPGP
-120 QQQSGYGYQQPQS
+120 QQQSS
-133 GYGYQ
+133 YGYQ

-145 PQNQGQ
+145 YQPQGGQ
-151 PGSQNAQQ
+151 SPQGSQNAQQ

-203 VAVTLTVIRVVVV
+203 VAITLSVIRVVVV

-228 GSIRGAVGAL
+228 GSIRGTVGAL
-238 GTLGNMMGSS
+238 SGLGNLMGSS
-248 AVMTVRGNPLG
+248 SVMTVRGNPLG

-284 IFKSGGSIL
+284 ILKSGGSIL

-298 NSANGGVTTAVLFL
+298 NSANGGVTTVVLFL

-343 QAVCGNQSSGMFWL
+343 QAVCGDQSSGMFWL

-389 DGQSI
+389 DGSSI
-394 TIQQF
+394 TIREF
-399 LEKLLSN
+399 LERFLSN
-406 GLTGLFSQLFY
+406 GLAGLFSQLFY

>member
-26 QQETPTTQPESAPV
+26 QQEPPTTQPESAPV

-45 QQPTTL
+45 QQPATP
-51 PEEQGYSYGQTQ
+51 PEEQGYSYGQSQ
-63 GDQPNPQE
+63 GDQTTPEE
-71 QQPEPTGQPSEPS
+71 QQPEPMSQPSEPS
-84 VQPPEYNYQQ
+84 GQPPEYNYQQ
-94 PGPGTQQNSYG
+94 PGADTQQNSYG
-105 YQQPPSGYDYQQPGP
+105 YQQQPSGYDYQQPGP
-120 QQQSGYGYQQPQS
+120 QQQSGYGYQQ
-133 GYGYQ
+133 
-138 QQPGGYG
+138 QPGGYG
-145 PQNQGQ
+145 YQPQGGQGQ

-194 TAVAEKNLT
+194 TAVAEKNFT
-203 VAVTLTVIRVVVV
+203 VAVTLSVIRVVVV

-228 GSIRGAVGAL
+228 GSIRSTIGPL
-238 GTLGNMMGSS
+238 SSLGNLMGSS
-248 AVMTVRGNPLG
+248 SVMTVRGNPLG

-298 NSANGGVTTAVLFL
+298 NSANGGVTTVVLFL

-343 QAVCGNQSSGMFWL
+343 QAVCGDQSSGMFWL

-379 QAVGGITLSL
+379 QTVGGITLTL
-389 DGQSI
+389 DGSSI
-394 TIQQF
+394 TIREF
-399 LEKLLSN
+399 LERFLSN
-406 GLTGLFSQLFY
+406 GLAGLFSQLFY

>member
-26 QQETPTTQPESAPV
+26 QQEPPTTQSESAPV

-45 QQPTTL
+45 QQPATP
-51 PEEQGYSYGQTQ
+51 PEEQGYSYGQSQ
-63 GDQPNPQE
+63 GDQTTPEE
-71 QQPEPTGQPSEPS
+71 QQPEPMSQPSEPS
-84 VQPPEYNYQQ
+84 GQPPEYNYQQ
-94 PGPGTQQNSYG
+94 PGADTQQNSYG
-105 YQQPPSGYDYQQPGP
+105 YQQQPSGYDYQQPGP
-120 QQQSGYGYQQPQS
+120 QQQSGYGYQQ
-133 GYGYQ
+133 
-138 QQPGGYG
+138 QPGGYG
-145 PQNQGQ
+145 YQPQGGQGQ

-203 VAVTLTVIRVVVV
+203 VAVTLSAIRVVVV

-228 GSIRGAVGAL
+228 GSIRSTIGPL
-238 GTLGNMMGSS
+238 SSLGNLMGSS
-248 AVMTVRGNPLG
+248 SVMTVRGNPLG

-298 NSANGGVTTAVLFL
+298 NSANGGVTTVVLFL

-343 QAVCGNQSSGMFWL
+343 QAVCGDQSSGLFWL

-379 QAVGGITLSL
+379 QTVGGITLTL
-389 DGQSI
+389 DGSSI
-394 TIQQF
+394 TIREF
-399 LEKLLSN
+399 LERFLSN
-406 GLTGLFSQLFY
+406 GLAGLFSQLFY

>member
-7 CGAPLEDGQLCT
+7 CGAPLEDGQTCT
-19 CPQAQQQ
+19 CSQAQQQ
-26 QQETPTTQPESAPV
+26 QPEPPTTQPESAPV
-40 EQTPP
+40 KQTPP
-45 QQPTTL
+45 QQPTTP
-51 PEEQGYSYGQTQ
+51 PEEQGYSYGQPQ
-63 GDQPNPQE
+63 DDQPS
-71 QQPEPTGQPSEPS
+71 G
-84 VQPPEYNYQQ
+84 QPPEYNYQQ
-94 PGPGTQQNSYG
+94 PGADTQQNSYG
-105 YQQPPSGYDYQQPGP
+105 YQQQPSGYGYQQPGP
-120 QQQSGYGYQQPQS
+120 QQQSGYGYQQ
-133 GYGYQ
+133 
-138 QQPGGYG
+138 QPGGYG
-145 PQNQGQ
+145 YQPQGGQ
-151 PGSQNAQQ
+151 SQQGSQNAQQ

-203 VAVTLTVIRVVVV
+203 VAITLSVIRVVVV

-228 GSIRGAVGAL
+228 GSIRSTIGPL
-238 GTLGNMMGSS
+238 SSLGNMMGSS
-248 AVMTVRGNPLG
+248 TVMTVRGNPLG

-284 IFKSGGSIL
+284 ILKSGGSIL

-298 NSANGGVTTAVLFL
+298 NSANGGVTTVVLFL

-343 QAVCGNQSSGMFWL
+343 QAVCGDQSSGLFWL

-379 QAVGGITLSL
+379 QTVGGITLTL
-389 DGQSI
+389 DGSSI
-394 TIQQF
+394 TIREF
-399 LEKLLSN
+399 LERLLSN
-406 GLTGLFSQLFY
+406 GLAGLFSQLFY

>member
-26 QQETPTTQPESAPV
+26 QQEPPTTQSESAPV

-45 QQPTTL
+45 QQPATP
-51 PEEQGYSYGQTQ
+51 PEEQGYSYGQPQ
-63 GDQPNPQE
+63 GNQTTPEE
-71 QQPEPTGQPSEPS
+71 QQPEPMSQPSEPS
-84 VQPPEYNYQQ
+84 GQPPEYNYQQ
-94 PGPGTQQNSYG
+94 PGADTQQNSYG
-105 YQQPPSGYDYQQPGP
+105 YQQQPSGYGYQQPGP
-120 QQQSGYGYQQPQS
+120 QQQSS
-133 GYGYQ
+133 YGYQ

-145 PQNQGQ
+145 YQPQGGQGQ

-203 VAVTLTVIRVVVV
+203 VAVTLSVIRVVVV

-228 GSIRGAVGAL
+228 GSIRSTIGPL
-238 GTLGNMMGSS
+238 SSLGNLMGSS
-248 AVMTVRGNPLG
+248 SVMTVRGNPLG

-293 DMYIA
+293 DMYIG
-298 NSANGGVTTAVLFL
+298 NSANGGVTTVVLFL

-343 QAVCGNQSSGMFWL
+343 QAVCGDQSSGMFWL

-379 QAVGGITLSL
+379 QTVGGITLTL
-389 DGQSI
+389 DGSSI
-394 TIQQF
+394 TIREF
-399 LEKLLSN
+399 LERFLSN
-406 GLTGLFSQLFY
+406 GLAGLFSQLFY

>member
-26 QQETPTTQPESAPV
+26 QQEPPTTQPESAPV

-45 QQPTTL
+45 QQPATP
-51 PEEQGYSYGQTQ
+51 PEAQGYSYGQPQ
-63 GDQPNPQE
+63 GDQTTPEE
-71 QQPEPTGQPSEPS
+71 QQPEPMSQPSEPS
-84 VQPPEYNYQQ
+84 SQPPGYNYQQ
-94 PGPGTQQNSYG
+94 PGADTQQNSYG
-105 YQQPPSGYDYQQPGP
+105 YQQQPSGYDYQQPGP
-120 QQQSGYGYQQPQS
+120 QQQSS
-133 GYGYQ
+133 YGYQ

-145 PQNQGQ
+145 YQPQGGQGQ

-203 VAVTLTVIRVVVV
+203 VAVTLSVIRVVVV

-228 GSIRGAVGAL
+228 GSIRSTIGPL
-238 GTLGNMMGSS
+238 SSLGNLMGSS
-248 AVMTVRGNPLG
+248 SVMTVRGNPLG

-271 MALFTLVLFALTR
+271 MALFALVLFALTR

-298 NSANGGVTTAVLFL
+298 NSANGGVTTVVLFL

-343 QAVCGNQSSGMFWL
+343 QAVCGDQSSGMFWL

-379 QAVGGITLSL
+379 QTVGGITLTL
-389 DGQSI
+389 DGSSI
-394 TIQQF
+394 TIREF
-399 LEKLLSN
+399 LERFLSN
-406 GLTGLFSQLFY
+406 GLAGLFSQLFY

>member
-26 QQETPTTQPESAPV
+26 QQEPPTTQPESAPV
-40 EQTPP
+40 KQTPP
-45 QQPTTL
+45 QQPTTP
-51 PEEQGYSYGQTQ
+51 PEEQGYSYGQPQ
-63 GDQPNPQE
+63 DDQPNGQ
-71 QQPEPTGQPSEPS
+71 EPTGQPTEPS
-84 VQPPEYNYQQ
+84 GQPPGYNYQQ
-94 PGPGTQQNSYG
+94 PGSDTQQNSYG
-105 YQQPPSGYDYQQPGP
+105 YQQQPSGYDYQQPGP
-120 QQQSGYGYQQPQS
+120 QQQSGYGYQQ
-133 GYGYQ
+133 
-138 QQPGGYG
+138 QPGGYQ
-145 PQNQGQ
+145 PQGGQGQ

-203 VAVTLTVIRVVVV
+203 VAITLSVIRVVVV

-228 GSIRGAVGAL
+228 GSIRSTIGPL
-238 GTLGNMMGSS
+238 SSLGNLMGSS
-248 AVMTVRGNPLG
+248 SVMTVRGNPLG

-284 IFKSGGSIL
+284 ILKSGGSIL

-298 NSANGGVTTAVLFL
+298 NSANGGVTTVVLFL

-343 QAVCGNQSSGMFWL
+343 QAVCGDQSSGMFWL

-379 QAVGGITLSL
+379 QAVGGITLTL
-389 DGQSI
+389 DGSSI
-394 TIQQF
+394 TIREF
-399 LEKLLSN
+399 LDRLLSN
-406 GLTGLFSQLFY
+406 GLAGLFSQLFY

>member
-26 QQETPTTQPESAPV
+26 QQEPPTTQPESAPV

-45 QQPTTL
+45 QQPATP
-51 PEEQGYSYGQTQ
+51 PEDQGYSYGQSQ
-63 GDQPNPQE
+63 GDQTTPEE
-71 QQPEPTGQPSEPS
+71 QQPEPMSQPSEPS
-84 VQPPEYNYQQ
+84 SQPPEYNYQQ
-94 PGPGTQQNSYG
+94 PGADTQQNSYG
-105 YQQPPSGYDYQQPGP
+105 YQQQPSGYGYQQPGP
-120 QQQSGYGYQQPQS
+120 QQQSS
-133 GYGYQ
+133 YGYQ

-145 PQNQGQ
+145 YQPQGGQGQ

-203 VAVTLTVIRVVVV
+203 VAVTLSVIRVVVV

-228 GSIRGAVGAL
+228 GSIRSTIGPL
-238 GTLGNMMGSS
+238 SSLGNLMGSS
-248 AVMTVRGNPLG
+248 SVMTVRGNPLG

-298 NSANGGVTTAVLFL
+298 NSANGGVTTVVLFL

-343 QAVCGNQSSGMFWL
+343 QAVCGDQSSGMFWL

-379 QAVGGITLSL
+379 QTVGGITLTL
-389 DGQSI
+389 DGSSI
-394 TIQQF
+394 TIREF
-399 LEKLLSN
+399 LERFLSN
-406 GLTGLFSQLFY
+406 GLAGLFSQLFY

>member
-26 QQETPTTQPESAPV
+26 QQEPPTTQPESAPV

-45 QQPTTL
+45 QQPATP
-51 PEEQGYSYGQTQ
+51 PEEQGYSYGQPQ
-63 GDQPNPQE
+63 GDQTTPEE
-71 QQPEPTGQPSEPS
+71 QQPEPMSQPSEPS
-84 VQPPEYNYQQ
+84 GQPPEYNYQQ
-94 PGPGTQQNSYG
+94 PGADTQQNSYG
-105 YQQPPSGYDYQQPGP
+105 YQQPGP
-120 QQQSGYGYQQPQS
+120 
-133 GYGYQ
+133 Q

-145 PQNQGQ
+145 YQPQGGQGQ

-203 VAVTLTVIRVVVV
+203 VAVTLSVIRMVVV

-228 GSIRGAVGAL
+228 GSIRSTIGPL
-238 GTLGNMMGSS
+238 SSLGNLMGSS
-248 AVMTVRGNPLG
+248 SVMTVRGNPLG

-284 IFKSGGSIL
+284 IFKSSGSIL

-298 NSANGGVTTAVLFL
+298 NSANGGVTTVVLFL

-343 QAVCGNQSSGMFWL
+343 QAVCGDQSSGMFWL

-379 QAVGGITLSL
+379 QTVGGITLTL
-389 DGQSI
+389 DGSSI
-394 TIQQF
+394 TIREF
-399 LEKLLSN
+399 LERFLSN
-406 GLTGLFSQLFY
+406 GLAGLFSQLFY

>member
-26 QQETPTTQPESAPV
+26 QQEPPTTQPESAPV
-40 EQTPP
+40 EQAPP
-45 QQPTTL
+45 QQPATP
-51 PEEQGYSYGQTQ
+51 PEEQGYSYGQSQ
-63 GDQPNPQE
+63 GDQTTPEE
-71 QQPEPTGQPSEPS
+71 QQPEPMSQPSEPS
-84 VQPPEYNYQQ
+84 SQPPEYNYQQ
-94 PGPGTQQNSYG
+94 PGADTQQNSYG
-105 YQQPPSGYDYQQPGP
+105 YQQQPSGYDYQQPGP
-120 QQQSGYGYQQPQS
+120 QQQSS
-133 GYGYQ
+133 YGYQ

-145 PQNQGQ
+145 YQPQGGQGQ

-203 VAVTLTVIRVVVV
+203 VAVTLSVIRVVVV

-228 GSIRGAVGAL
+228 GSIRSTIGPL
-238 GTLGNMMGSS
+238 SSLGNLMGSS
-248 AVMTVRGNPLG
+248 SVMTVRGNPLG

-298 NSANGGVTTAVLFL
+298 NSANGGVTTVVLFL

-343 QAVCGNQSSGMFWL
+343 QAVCGDQSSGMFWL

-379 QAVGGITLSL
+379 QTVGGITLTL
-389 DGQSI
+389 DGSSI
-394 TIQQF
+394 TIREF
-399 LEKLLSN
+399 LERFLSN
-406 GLTGLFSQLFY
+406 GLAGLFSQLFY